1 MKKGR
6 VLFIIHDVYQDDNWF
21 PMGPGYIAAVL
32 KKADVEVNIYNQDVF
47 HYTNDELA
55 QFLLQESFDII
66 TIGFLA
72 ARFSETI
79 IDLCKV
85 VNKYKKNAWLVLGG
99 HGPSPIPEY
108 VLKTTGVDLV
118 AIGEAEET
126 FLDLVRSKTD
136 NGDLH
141 SIKGIAFF
149 DENNQ
154 FVLTER
160 RKPGKKS

>member
-1 MKKGR
+1 MTFTRMITGFPWGR
-6 VLFIIHDVYQDDNWF
+6 DISQQYV
-21 PMGPGYIAAVL
+21 

-99 HGPSPIPEY
+99 HGPSPIFRNMY
-108 VLKTTGVDLV
+108 
-118 AIGEAEET
+118 
-126 FLDLVRSKTD
+126 
-136 NGDLH
+136 
-141 SIKGIAFF
+141 
-149 DENNQ
+149 
-154 FVLTER
+154 
-160 RKPGKKS
+160 